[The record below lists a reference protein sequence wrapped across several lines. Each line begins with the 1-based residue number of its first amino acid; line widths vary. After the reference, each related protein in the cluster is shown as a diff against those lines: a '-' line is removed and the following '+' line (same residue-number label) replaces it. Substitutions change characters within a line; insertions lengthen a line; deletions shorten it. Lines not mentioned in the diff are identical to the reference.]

1 MCKTEPE
8 AAKSKPLSE
17 EELVAKRR
25 EIEER
30 VAAARQLQT
39 EAKQDKAADVTGAEA
54 ASTSE
59 AGPSTSSAAAT
70 GPPAIPSADDEDC
83 ALPGG
88 YETGETVFHIGE
100 ASQLVETAPADVAA
114 LGGAWPRGSPV
125 AWAALPR
132 EHGAN

>member
-30 VAAARQLQT
+30 VAAARRLQA
-39 EAKQDKAADVTGAEA
+39 EAKRDAAAAGAS

-59 AGPSTSSAAAT
+59 AGPSTNGAAPT
-70 GPPAIPSADDEDC
+70 GPAAVPTADDDDDC

-88 YETGETVFHIGE
+88 YEAGEVVFHIGE
-100 ASQLVETAPADVAA
+100 VTQQPAQS
-114 LGGAWPRGSPV
+114 GHS
-125 AWAALPR
+125 
-132 EHGAN
+132 

>member
-30 VAAARQLQT
+30 VAAARRLQAN
-39 EAKQDKAADVTGAEA
+39 AKRDAGAGAA

-59 AGPSTSSAAAT
+59 AGPSTNGAAPT
-70 GPPAIPSADDEDC
+70 GPPAVPTAGDEEDC

-88 YETGETVFHIGE
+88 YEAGEVVFHIGE
-100 ASQLVETAPADVAA
+100 ASQPAESGH
-114 LGGAWPRGSPV
+114 L
-125 AWAALPR
+125 
-132 EHGAN
+132 